1 MLHFRNDYQSSTI
14 PEVLEGFSQ
23 HINDIYAPY
32 GMDELTQHAKE
43 VLSSKMRDHNL
54 DIHFVNGGTLANLII
69 FRAILRSY
77 EGVIA
82 CKTAH
87 INTHE
92 TGAIEACG
100 HKVVEIDD
108 TDGKVTPEKIQRVYD
123 CHHRQYEHM
132 VDLKAVY
139 ISNATE
145 LGTIYSE
152 DELHALHEKCKEL
165 NMYLVLDGERI
176 GAALMSGVGYTL
188 NDVAACCDIFTIG
201 VTKNGGLFGTAI
213 VITNDIL
220 KDRFRFAIK
229 QSGGL
234 MAKSWLI
241 ALQFSALFE
250 NDKFYEI
257 AKKENEFAIQIQNC
271 CHNLG
276 YPFLVKSYTN
286 QIFPALTEEQYNYL
300 KNEVDF
306 EIWDIR
312 NGYYFIRIVTSFS
325 TTQEDVNAL
334 CECFRQASKIH
345 KKESV

>member
-1 MLHFRNDYQSSTI
+1 MLHFRNDYQSSCI

-23 HINDIYAPY
+23 HLNDINLPY
-32 GMDELTQHAKE
+32 GTDELSQHARE
-43 VLSSKMRDHNL
+43 VLHSKMKDHDL
-54 DIHFVNGGTLANLII
+54 DIHFVYSGTLANLII

-87 INTHE
+87 LTTHE
-92 TGAIEACG
+92 MGAVEACG
-100 HKVVEIDD
+100 HKVIEIDD

-123 CHHRQYEHM
+123 SHHRHAEHM
-132 VDLKAVY
+132 VDPKAVY

-152 DELHALHEKCKEL
+152 DELHALHDKCKEL
-165 NMYLVLDGERI
+165 GMFLVLDGERI

-201 VTKNGGLFGTAI
+201 ITKNGGLFGTAI
-213 VITNDIL
+213 VITNDQL
-220 KDRFRFAIK
+220 KDRFRFAMK

-234 MAKSWLI
+234 MAKAWTI
-241 ALQFSALFE
+241 ALQFTALFE
-250 NDKFYEI
+250 KDQFYEI
-257 AKKENEFAIQIQNC
+257 AKKENEFAMQIQRC

-276 YPFLVKSYTN
+276 YPLLVKGYTN
-286 QIFPALTEEQYNYL
+286 QVFPALSEAQYKYL
-300 KNEVDF
+300 KDLVEF
-306 EIWDIR
+306 EIWDVR

-334 CECFRQASKIH
+334 CECFRQASKIN
-345 KKESV
+345 E